1 MNASRIPPKNAAM
14 MALQSA
20 KQSSPNPPPSMTSTT
35 PNRLSSSLRKNTPLT
50 SNSSTTRSKPKA
62 ILRLNVENRRASIT
76 KFPRRCAMQ
85 TTCLR
90 RARAI
95 PNPMPRTI
103 LASIALCRISAV
115 PTWRKNAPCP
125 IPAVRIKFKVAPCPI
140 PVAQT
145 PRKVDLCP
153 IPAGSIKPKIADW

>member
-20 KQSSPNPPPSMTSTT
+20 KQSSPNPPPSTTSTT

-50 SNSSTTRSKPKA
+50 SNSSTTTRSKPKA

-76 KFPRRCAMQ
+76 KFPRRCATQ

-95 PNPMPRTI
+95 PNPMPRPI

-125 IPAVRIKFKVAPCPI
+125 IPAVQIQFNIAHYPTQVA
-140 PVAQT
+140 
-145 PRKVDLCP
+145 
-153 IPAGSIKPKIADW
+153 